1 MGVAA
6 AATPKMWACLHLGRP
21 VLKFLDIITLCIP
34 NLFSLCVAKENKF
47 NKVKFRNS
55 IGSMESIW
63 TVEIGMRIILNII
76 GMLHKILRNR
86 CPENL
91 KGKFTRRNQISKY
104 ETSRMHDLQ
113 IPKPRLELSKRSFS
127 YVGAKVW
134 NDIPNAIR
142 NVESTHLFKRKM
154 KTHLLDQ

>member
-1 MGVAA
+1 MGSFARKKLCSLQKIQDRA
-6 AATPKMWACLHLGRP
+6 FYLIESAPIKDKMPSKRLS
-21 VLKFLDIITLCIP
+21 VEKIITYDRAIM
-34 NLFSLCVAKENKF
+34 VD
-47 NKVKFRNS
+47 
-55 IGSMESIW
+55 
-63 TVEIGMRIILNII
+63 
-76 GMLHKILRNR
+76 KILRKR

-104 ETSRMHDLQ
+104 ETRKMHDLQ

-142 NVESTHLFKRKM
+142 NVESTHLFKNKI
-154 KTHLLDQ
+154 KTHLLGQSIQK